1 VFWGE
6 LGANA
11 GSTQG
16 THPDILEPNHLS
28 MVLESDA
35 SFPRKVLEGALEL
48 IVGAIGIFARGIP
61 VVDVHAEALA
71 SVDMTGNDWALAT
84 KDQFIPLPEGPGEVL
99 GRSRSVIKGTVQL
112 ARRQFAVSF
121 LLEPLV
127 VH

>member
-1 VFWGE
+1 
-6 LGANA
+6 
-11 GSTQG
+11 
-16 THPDILEPNHLS
+16 

-48 IVGAIGIFARGIP
+48 VVGAIGIFARSIP
-61 VVDVHAEALA
+61 VVDVHDEAQA

-99 GRSRSVIKGTVQL
+99 GRSDSVIKGTVQL
-112 ARRQFAVSF
+112 AGRQFTVGF
-121 LLEPLV
+121 LLESVV